1 MKSAMKIAITITMK
15 ITITITIAITITLI
29 IDMTIRRD
37 AAIGVAQ
44 AERDAGVREAECLMQ
59 CEQVFIIMMMMGIL
73 RLMMML
79 VRVKVI
85 LLLVTSLFFSGQE
98 FYSVKD

>member
-1 MKSAMKIAITITMK
+1 MA
-15 ITITITIAITITLI
+15 IAITITLI

-59 CEQVFIIMMMMGIL
+59 CEQVFMMMM
-73 RLMMML
+73 MMMTMMM
-79 VRVKVI
+79 VI
-85 LLLVTSLFFSGQE
+85 LLFVRCIFSQAKNSAQSKIE
-98 FYSVKD
+98 YQKKLLAVEQADCDR